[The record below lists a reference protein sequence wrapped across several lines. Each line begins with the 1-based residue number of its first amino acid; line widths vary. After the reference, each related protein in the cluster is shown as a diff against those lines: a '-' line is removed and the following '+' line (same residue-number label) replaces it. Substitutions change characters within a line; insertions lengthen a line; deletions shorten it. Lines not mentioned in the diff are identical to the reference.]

1 MTRCVPEKP
10 RSSKSFSEFPRPY
23 SETRFRYSWANV
35 LSIRERLRRGT
46 IQARFASTSPPS
58 TCCSRMGACESANEL
73 VLFFTCMPKELS
85 ALPSAWKS
93 TNDDDG
99 YMLCVVVVAPLPW
112 SHGPVGYN
120 SDAYLF
126 VCTCVSQGRQ
136 HRVIAQAT
144 T

>member
-10 RSSKSFSEFPRPY
+10 HSPKSFSEFPRPF

-99 YMLCVVVVAPLPW
+99 YMLCVVVVACCL
-112 SHGPVGYN
+112 
-120 SDAYLF
+120 LF
-126 VCTCVSQGRQ
+126 LGRTDLLVITATHTCLCV
-136 HRVIAQAT
+136 RVFHKADST
-144 T
+144 G